1 MVEPNLTWWFRPQR
15 SRRAPVDAPWP
26 HYRLPLDFVAR
37 LAFAACRGRPRS
49 AWRDAME
56 LTERMR
62 PVPAVDGVAHVPRT
76 VPCVI
81 LPNHYERPGGAWV
94 GWGVIVITAA
104 LSRRRPTTSAMRWVM
119 AATWG
124 DCRLGPL
131 RIPAARLRWI
141 GERLAAMYGVILMPA
156 VDANPIA
163 RAIALRRLFA
173 ALADP
178 GGAAVGLH
186 PEAGGTE
193 ALITPPPGVGRF
205 LADLDRRG
213 VPCIPTG
220 VGEQDGRLTV
230 RFGPALPAGRL
241 AGLGDAAAADV
252 VMQAIA
258 RLVPP
263 DLRGAYADRLD
274 AIARPT
280 PQSDRD

>member
-1 MVEPNLTWWFRPQR
+1 MVEPNLTWWFRPQYSTR
-15 SRRAPVDAPWP
+15 VPPGAHWP
-26 HYRLPLDFVAR
+26 HYRLPLSFVMR
-37 LAFAACRGRPRS
+37 LACAAGRGRQRIV
-49 AWRDAME
+49 WRDATA
-56 LTERMR
+56 LAERIR
-62 PVPAVDGVAHVPRT
+62 PTPAVVGAEHVPRT
-76 VPCVI
+76 GSCVI

-104 LSRRRPTTSAMRWVM
+104 LARRRPTTSAMRWVM

-156 VDANPIA
+156 ADANPIA

-193 ALITPPPGVGRF
+193 ALITPPPGIGRF
-205 LADLDRRG
+205 LAELDRRG

-274 AIARPT
+274 AVAQPT
-280 PQSDRD
+280 PEGVPD